1 MIRVTYF
8 IVCLLLGIT
17 LVSCIRDDV
26 ECRSGYID
34 LYSAGRY
41 LET

>member
-17 LVSCIRDDV
+17 LVSCIRDEALNADCI
-26 ECRSGYID
+26 CRY
-34 LYSAGRY
+34 
-41 LET
+41 

>member
-17 LVSCIRDDV
+17 LVSCIRD
-26 ECRSGYID
+26 EALNID

>member
-17 LVSCIRDDV
+17 LVSCIRD
-26 ECRSGYID
+26 EALMQKRIY
-34 LYSAGRY
+34 
-41 LET
+41 

>member
-17 LVSCIRDDV
+17 LVSCIRD
-26 ECRSGYID
+26 EA
-34 LYSAGRY
+34 LNAEAYSVGRY